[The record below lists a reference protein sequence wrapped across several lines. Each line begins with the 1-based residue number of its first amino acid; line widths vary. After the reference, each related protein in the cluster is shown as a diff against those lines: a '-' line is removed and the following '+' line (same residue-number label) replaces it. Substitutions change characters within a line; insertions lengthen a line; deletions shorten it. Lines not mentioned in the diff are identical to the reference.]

1 MSAIHI
7 ENTEHFKTEILE
19 NKGLSVVDFWA
30 ERCWP
35 CRMLG
40 PVIEQ
45 LAEKFPDVKIAKVNV
60 EENQELA
67 WAFQVSSIPVVYFIK
82 DGKVIEKIVGVNPP
96 TVYEERITEHSTST
110 EEELDMA
117 A

>member
-96 TVYEERITEHSTST
+96 TVYEERITEHSAPIQ
-110 EEELDMA
+110 EEKMA